1 MSLGNT
7 SETLKIID
15 ANGAIIDTVS
25 YNSSMG
31 ANGDGKTLQKVSG
44 SWVAAAPTFG
54 AQNAEASPSSS
65 SQNSS
70 VSSFSSSQ
78 NIASGSV
85 DYHYENEQI
94 SAKAGRT
101 KQLWRAQILFW
112 RARRMVLKR
121 AVGKRQI
128 CLDFGRWKL

>member
-1 MSLGNT
+1 MAMVKLC
-7 SETLKIID
+7 K
-15 ANGAIIDTVS
+15 
-25 YNSSMG
+25 
-31 ANGDGKTLQKVSG
+31 KFRFR
-44 SWVAAAPTFG
+44 VAAAPTFG

-94 SAKAGRT
+94 SAKAGEDKTAVAGADIVLEGSAYGFKKEPLENARYVWT
-101 KQLWRAQILFW
+101 LGDGSYKEGEKYSAHLQISRQLY
-112 RARRMVLKR
+112 RRP
-121 AVGKRQI
+121 
-128 CLDFGRWKL
+128 